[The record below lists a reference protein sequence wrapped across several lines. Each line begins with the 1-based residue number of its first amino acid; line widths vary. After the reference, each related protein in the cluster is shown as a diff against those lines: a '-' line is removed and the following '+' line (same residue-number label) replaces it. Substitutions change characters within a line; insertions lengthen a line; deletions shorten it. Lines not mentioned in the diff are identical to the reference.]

1 MAKMGR
7 PKTETK
13 GVMVRISEDMLQ
25 SIDDVRR
32 NEADVPTRPEM
43 IRRILAEWLEQK
55 SKAEESG
62 LS

>member
-1 MAKMGR
+1 MGR